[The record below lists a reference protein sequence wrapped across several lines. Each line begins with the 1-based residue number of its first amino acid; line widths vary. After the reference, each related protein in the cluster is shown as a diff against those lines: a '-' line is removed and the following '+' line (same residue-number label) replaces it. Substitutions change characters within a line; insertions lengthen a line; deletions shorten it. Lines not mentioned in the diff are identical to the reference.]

1 MDKVQGQEDE
11 FINPDIEVFISYF
24 ENLNIDSEFDIYE
37 EYTSENYGNIDVSLT
52 LEDPISQSQSISQ
65 EETVAEPNQQQTSTQ
80 QSIDHKRVLPTQ
92 SKKVNCTGINLFF

>member
-37 EYTSENYGNIDVSLT
+37 EYTSENYGSIDVSLT
-52 LEDPISQSQSISQ
+52 LEDTISQS
-65 EETVAEPNQQQTSTQ
+65 
-80 QSIDHKRVLPTQ
+80 
-92 SKKVNCTGINLFF
+92 